1 MAPVL
6 LIISIMRKLCTL
18 SLFAAIFTAGFVSE
32 ANAEAAPA
40 SDVVREMNLARQQPI
55 LYAKFLEEQR
65 AGYRGPEGT
74 RALEEAIRFLRSA
87 SPRQA
92 LTASPGM
99 SRAAVDHCA
108 EQAGGGMSHSG
119 RFGSSPGDRLNRYGT
134 WGGHWGENLS
144 CGRGS
149 AREVVIGLT
158 IDEGQP
164 ARTPPTNTFTPASN
178 FPRAPLGPPPPTPPL
193 PPPAALPL
201 LASAPPRSS
210 PEGPR
215 GGHPLRSPRRSTCSP
230 ESRRSSTVCGV
241 CSCSCRSWA
250 NTSRPGSTTTL
261 AIGR

>member
-1 MAPVL
+1 
-6 LIISIMRKLCTL
+6 MRPLRTFVV
-18 SLFAAIFTAGFVSE
+18 FAAIFTAGFVSE
-32 ANAEAAPA
+32 AKAEAAPA

-87 SPRQA
+87 SPRQP

-108 EQAGGGMSHSG
+108 EQAGGGMSHRG

-149 AREVVIGLT
+149 AREVVIGLI
-158 IDEGQP
+158 IDDGQP
-164 ARTPPTNTFTPASN
+164 ARKHRANIFNPAFNFAGAAMGSHAQFRTICSMEFAATYAERGQPTAD
-178 FPRAPLGPPPPTPPL
+178 PLF
-193 PPPAALPL
+193 A
-201 LASAPPRSS
+201 R
-210 PEGPR
+210 
-215 GGHPLRSPRRSTCSP
+215 
-230 ESRRSSTVCGV
+230 
-241 CSCSCRSWA
+241 
-250 NTSRPGSTTTL
+250 N
-261 AIGR
+261 